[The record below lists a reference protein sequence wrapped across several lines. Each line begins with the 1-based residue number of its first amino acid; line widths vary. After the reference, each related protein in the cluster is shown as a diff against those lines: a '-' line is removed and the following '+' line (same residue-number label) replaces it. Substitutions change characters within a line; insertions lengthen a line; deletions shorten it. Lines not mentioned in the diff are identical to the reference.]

1 MMKMSLR
8 NPLRD
13 DRGAAVIELALIAPV
28 LAFMTIG
35 IIDVSQAFNRKLTLE
50 QAAQRAIEKVMQTTG
65 DTTPEETIKEE
76 AAAQG
81 DVDEDDVTVTY
92 RLECNG
98 EAEVDFDT
106 ECAAGETESRW
117 LMVTVAGTYEPM
129 FPMHFFSDEDDKIYH
144 MTAVAGMRTS

>member
-1 MMKMSLR
+1 MSILNR
-8 NPLRD
+8 NPVRD
-13 DRGAAVIELALIAPV
+13 DRGAAVIELALVAPI
-28 LAFMTIG
+28 LALMTMG
-35 IIDVSQAFNRKLTLE
+35 VIDVSQAFNRKLTLE

-65 DTTPEETIKEE
+65 ETTPAETIKKE

-81 DVDEDDVTVTY
+81 NVSEDDVTVSY

-98 EAEVDFDT
+98 EIEADFDT
-106 ECAAGETESRW
+106 ECEPGETEARW

-129 FPMHFFSDEDDKIYH
+129 FPMHFYGDEEDKIYR

>member
-1 MMKMSLR
+1 MSILNR

-13 DRGAAVIELALIAPV
+13 ERGAAVIELALIAPV
-28 LAFMTIG
+28 LALMTMG
-35 IIDVSQAFNRKLTLE
+35 VIDISQAFGRKLVLE

-65 DTTPEETIKEE
+65 TTTPEETIKTE

-81 DVDEDDVTVTY
+81 NVSEDDVTVSY

-98 EAEVDFDT
+98 ELEADFDT
-106 ECAAGETESRW
+106 ECAEGETESRW
-117 LMVTVAGTYEPM
+117 LMVTVSGTYTPM
-129 FPMHFFSDEDDKIYH
+129 FPTHFFGDESDSIYH

>member
-1 MMKMSLR
+1 MMKMLKA

-13 DRGAAVIELALIAPV
+13 NRGAAVIELALVAPL

-35 IIDVSQAFNRKLTLE
+35 IIDISQAFSRRLALE

-65 DTTPEETIKEE
+65 NTTPEETIKEE
-76 AAAQG
+76 AAAQA
-81 DVDEDDVTVTY
+81 DVSEDDVSVSY

-98 EAEVDFDT
+98 EVEDDFDT
-106 ECAAGETESRW
+106 ECDSGELEARW
-117 LMVTVAGTYEPM
+117 LMVTVNGTYEPM
-129 FPMHFFSDEDDKIYH
+129 FPLHYFGKSDDKIYH

>member
-1 MMKMSLR
+1 MSILSR
-8 NPLRD
+8 HLSRD
-13 DRGAAVIELALIAPV
+13 ERGAAVIELALIAPV

-35 IIDVSQAFNRKLTLE
+35 IIDISQAYSRKLTLE

-81 DVDEDDVTVTY
+81 DVDEDDVTVSY

-98 EAEVDFDT
+98 ELEADFDT
-106 ECAAGETESRW
+106 ECAPGESEARW
-117 LMVTVAGTYEPM
+117 LMVTVSGTYEPM
-129 FPMHFFSDEDDKIYH
+129 FPAHFFGDESDKIYH
-144 MTAVAGMRTS
+144 MTATAGMRTS